1 MGKMYQES
9 NLNNHVILDDDESA
23 SVSLAATL
31 INYLNDFL
39 TIISISSTLSLQI
52 VSKVVATPDLDVLE
66 L

>member
-1 MGKMYQES
+1 M
-9 NLNNHVILDDDESA
+9 DDDESA

-52 VSKVVATPDLDVLE
+52 VSKVVATPDLICWNSE
-66 L
+66 QRS